1 MNTVAYSRLA
11 FLERRVLRIL
21 LAHPQGISDLEL
33 DVKADLDGSA
43 RPQADALVLHGL
55 AARHGRTYVPTDA
68 GAQCVADYTPPK
80 TRRPAQA
87 MHAF

>member
-1 MNTVAYSRLA
+1 MNTVPYARLA

-33 DVKADLDGSA
+33 DIAADLDGSA
-43 RPQADALVLHGL
+43 RPQADALVLLGL